1 MAMAV
6 YEHTYKQYLGK
17 LTPEWSRFLVIP
29 RHAFRDV
36 FKSKL
41 FIAFYVCCFLP
52 LLAEAILIY
61 LHHNVSA
68 IEILKSM
75 QIVNSIRELI
85 PIDATFFQFF
95 VNFQATL
102 AFFVALLVGP
112 PLVARDLR
120 NNALPLYLCRPFS
133 RTDYVLGKMSV
144 LLILLS
150 AMTWVPQLLLFLFQS
165 YLEGP
170 SWFLS
175 NLSLASAIFIS
186 SVVWILLLALLSQAV
201 SALVKWRVIAS
212 GALLGLFFIPSVF
225 GEIVNQ
231 LFQTR
236 WGSIISLGALIKN
249 VTSGLFGTFVEAST
263 HVTEWDGRVGREI
276 ILNEPPLWVSW
287 FALFVVCAICLALLS
302 RKVKAYEVVR

>member
-6 YEHTYKQYLGK
+6 SEQTYNPSLAKR
-17 LTPEWSRFLVIP
+17 TPEWSRFLIIP

-41 FIAFYVCCFLP
+41 FTAFFIVCFAP
-52 LLAEAILIY
+52 LLVEAILIY
-61 LHHNVSA
+61 LHHNVNA
-68 IEILKSM
+68 LAILK
-75 QIVNSIRELI
+75 VNVRELT
-85 PIDATFFQFF
+85 PIDAFFFQTF
-95 VNFQATL
+95 VNLQASF
-102 AFFVALLVGP
+102 AFFVTLLIGP

-133 RTDYVLGKMSV
+133 RAEYVLGKMSV

-150 AMTWVPQLLLFLFQS
+150 AMTWIPQLLLFCFQA
-165 YLEGP
+165 YLEGAG
-170 SWFLS
+170 WFVD
-175 NLSLASAIFIS
+175 NLWIASAIFIG

-212 GALLGLFFIPSVF
+212 AALLGIFFIPSVF
-225 GEIVNQ
+225 GEVVNQ
-231 LFQTR
+231 IFLTR
-236 WGSIISLGALIKN
+236 WGNIISLGALIKN
-249 VTSGLFGTFVEAST
+249 VTAGLFGTFVRAAG
-263 HVTEWDGRVGREI
+263 HVTAWDGRVGREM
-276 ILNEPPLWVSW
+276 ILNEPPLWASW